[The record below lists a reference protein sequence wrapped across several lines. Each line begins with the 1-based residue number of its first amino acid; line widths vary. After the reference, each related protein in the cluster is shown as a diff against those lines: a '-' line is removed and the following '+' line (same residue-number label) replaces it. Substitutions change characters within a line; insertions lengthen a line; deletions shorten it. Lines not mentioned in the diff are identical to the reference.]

1 MNLLPFV
8 IVIITIL
15 ALFSTSF
22 FDRHVMEKK
31 EQEIYLA
38 YFKGLRAARNHKEDL
53 AYCSLRKRGKPPS
66 TNSSKKEP
74 SKKKVDYFR
83 DEKIGW
89 ENGRLNLSSLTQD
102 AQKWPELKTIT
113 IAYVKRLYSNHDIF
127 PSEGKFVEKLIDA
140 LIAAYKDV
148 DPLPPFYDLKLEDK
162 FRIPFYKMVRG
173 THTYDIKTN
182 AGYPPFG
189 NFFTFEERE
198 KPPMFFQDANTTFLS
213 IVLGTEKM
221 QIIKDEELREIEKSG
236 GHHSSL
242 NRTKLEELLSDS
254 PPSPQQLDL
263 FDFNQKSSPRTPG
276 KHKDQK
282 TQITVRAP

>member
-31 EQEIYLA
+31 EQAIYLA
-38 YFKGLRAARNHKEDL
+38 YFKGLRAARNMKEDL
-53 AYCSLRKRGKPPS
+53 AYRSLMKGGKPQS

-74 SKKKVDYFR
+74 SKKKIDYFR

-89 ENGRLNLSSLTQD
+89 KNGRLNLSSLTQD
-102 AQKWPELKTIT
+102 AQKWPELKAIS
-113 IAYVKRLYSNHDIF
+113 IKYVKRLYSNHDIF
-127 PSEGKFVEKLIDA
+127 PNEGKFVEKLIDA
-140 LIAAYKDV
+140 LTAAYKDE
-148 DPLPPFYDLKLEDK
+148 DSLTPFYDLKLEDK
-162 FRIPFYKMVRG
+162 FRIPFYKMLRG
-173 THTYDIKTN
+173 THTYDLKSG

-189 NFFTFEERE
+189 DFFTFEERE

-213 IVLGTEKM
+213 IVLGDKKT
-221 QIIKDEELREIEKSG
+221 QIIVDEERKEIQESG
-236 GHHSSL
+236 KHRSSL
-242 NRTKLEELLSDS
+242 NRTQLEELLSDS

-263 FDFNQKSSPRTPG
+263 FDFNQKSSPRNPG